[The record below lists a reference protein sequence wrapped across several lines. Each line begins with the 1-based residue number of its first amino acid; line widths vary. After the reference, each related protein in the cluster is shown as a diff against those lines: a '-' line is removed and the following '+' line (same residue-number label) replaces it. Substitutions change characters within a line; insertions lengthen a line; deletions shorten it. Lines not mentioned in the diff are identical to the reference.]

1 MKAQLFNLHYSYKI
15 PYGTTKFGNKYCNK
29 RTVLCR
35 NTHPM
40 SGIKV
45 IIFDDNDSLRDS
57 VKMLLQNSPDF
68 TLAGDYAHCLDVTE
82 NIKDTKPDVVI
93 MDIDMPGINGIE
105 GVKLIRRN
113 FPTVQ
118 ILMFTV
124 FDDDEK
130 VFAAIK
136 AGAAGYI
143 LKNAEPNNLLQAISE
158 VYNGGAPM
166 TPGIA
171 KKVLHQFQAILPE
184 EEKDYHL
191 SMREKE
197 VLGLLVEGLS
207 YKMIAGKLN
216 ITYDTVRAHMKKI
229 YEKLHVASMTEA
241 VAKALNHKLFS
252 AK

>member
-1 MKAQLFNLHYSYKI
+1 
-15 PYGTTKFGNKYCNK
+15 
-29 RTVLCR
+29 
-35 NTHPM
+35 M

-57 VKMLLQNSPDF
+57 ISMLLQDTADL
-68 TLAGDYAHCLDVTE
+68 TLAGSYSHCLDAIE
-82 NIKDTKPDVVI
+82 NIRDTKPDVVI
-93 MDIDMPGINGIE
+93 MDIDMPGMNGIE
-105 GVKLIRRN
+105 GVQLIRKN

-118 ILMFTV
+118 ILMLTV

-136 AGAAGYI
+136 AGAGGYI
-143 LKNAEPNNLLQAISE
+143 LKNAEPKNLLNAISE
-158 VYNGGAPM
+158 VYNSGAPM

-171 KKVLHQFQAILPE
+171 KKVLHQFQTLLPDD
-184 EEKDYHL
+184 EKDYHL
-191 SMREKE
+191 SVREKE
-197 VLGLLVEGLS
+197 VLGLLVDGLS

-241 VAKALNHKLFS
+241 VAKAITQKIFP

>member
-1 MKAQLFNLHYSYKI
+1 
-15 PYGTTKFGNKYCNK
+15 
-29 RTVLCR
+29 
-35 NTHPM
+35 M

-45 IIFDDNDSLRDS
+45 VIFDDNNSLRDS
-57 VKMLLQNSPDF
+57 ITMLLQDTADF
-68 TLAGDYAHCLDVTE
+68 TLAGSYSHCLDVTE

-93 MDIDMPGINGIE
+93 MDIDMPGMNGIE
-105 GVKLIRRN
+105 GVKLIRKN

-118 ILMFTV
+118 ILMLTV

-136 AGAAGYI
+136 AGANGYI
-143 LKNAEPNNLLQAISE
+143 LKNAQPKNLLHAISE

-171 KKVLHQFQAILPE
+171 RKVMHQFQTMLPE

-191 SMREKE
+191 SIREKE
-197 VLGLLVEGLS
+197 VLGLLVNGLS

-241 VAKALNHKLFS
+241 VAKAIIQKLFS

>member
-1 MKAQLFNLHYSYKI
+1 
-15 PYGTTKFGNKYCNK
+15 
-29 RTVLCR
+29 
-35 NTHPM
+35 
-40 SGIKV
+40 
-45 IIFDDNDSLRDS
+45 
-57 VKMLLQNSPDF
+57 
-68 TLAGDYAHCLDVTE
+68 
-82 NIKDTKPDVVI
+82 
-93 MDIDMPGINGIE
+93 MDIDMPGMNGIE
-105 GVKLIRRN
+105 GVKLIRKN

-118 ILMFTV
+118 ILMLTV

-143 LKNAEPNNLLQAISE
+143 LKNAEPENLLHAISE
-158 VYNGGAPM
+158 VYNGGAPYDAGHSKKSI
-166 TPGIA
+166 TPISN
-171 KKVLHQFQAILPE
+171 ILPE

-191 SMREKE
+191 SIREKE

-241 VAKALNHKLFS
+241 VAKAINQKLFPENN
-252 AK
+252 AVVIRLDVYKKINLIAYYHCPIFG

>member
-1 MKAQLFNLHYSYKI
+1 
-15 PYGTTKFGNKYCNK
+15 
-29 RTVLCR
+29 
-35 NTHPM
+35 M

-45 IIFDDNDSLRDS
+45 IIFDDNDTLRDS
-57 VKMLLQNSPDF
+57 VAMLLQETKDF
-68 TLAGDYAHCLDVTE
+68 TLAGSYAHCLDVTE
-82 NIKDTKPDVVI
+82 NIKETKPDVVI
-93 MDIDMPGINGIE
+93 MDIDMPGMNGIE
-105 GVKLIRRN
+105 GVKQIRKH

-118 ILMFTV
+118 ILMLTV

-136 AGAAGYI
+136 AGAGGYI
-143 LKNAEPNNLLQAISE
+143 LKNAEPENLLHSISE

-171 KKVLHQFQAILPE
+171 RKVLQQFQTFLPE
-184 EEKDYHL
+184 EKKDYHL
-191 SMREKE
+191 SNREKE

-241 VAKALNHKLFS
+241 VAKAINQKLFS
-252 AK
+252 GK

>member
-1 MKAQLFNLHYSYKI
+1 
-15 PYGTTKFGNKYCNK
+15 
-29 RTVLCR
+29 
-35 NTHPM
+35 M
-40 SGIKV
+40 SGIKI

-57 VKMLLQNSPDF
+57 VGMLLQNTPDF
-68 TLAGDYAHCLDVTE
+68 TLAGAYAHCLDVTE

-93 MDIDMPGINGIE
+93 MDIDMPGMNGIQ
-105 GVKLIRRN
+105 GVKLIRKN

-118 ILMFTV
+118 ILMLTV

-143 LKNAEPNNLLQAISE
+143 LKNTEPNNLLQAISE

-191 SMREKE
+191 SIREKE
-197 VLGLLVEGLS
+197 VLGLLVDGLS

-229 YEKLHVASMTEA
+229 YEKLHVSSMTEA
-241 VAKALNHKLFS
+241 VVKALNQKLFS

>member
-1 MKAQLFNLHYSYKI
+1 
-15 PYGTTKFGNKYCNK
+15 
-29 RTVLCR
+29 
-35 NTHPM
+35 
-40 SGIKV
+40 
-45 IIFDDNDSLRDS
+45 
-57 VKMLLQNSPDF
+57 MLLQDTADF
-68 TLAGDYAHCLDVTE
+68 TLAGSYSHCLDVTE

-93 MDIDMPGINGIE
+93 MDIDMPGMNGIE
-105 GVKLIRRN
+105 GVKLIRKN

-118 ILMFTV
+118 ILMLTV

-136 AGAAGYI
+136 AGANGYI
-143 LKNAEPNNLLQAISE
+143 LKNAQPKNLLHAISE

-171 KKVLHQFQAILPE
+171 SKVLHQFQTMLPE

-191 SMREKE
+191 TIREKE
-197 VLGLLVEGLS
+197 VLGLLVNGLS

-241 VAKALNHKLFS
+241 VAKAIIQKLFS